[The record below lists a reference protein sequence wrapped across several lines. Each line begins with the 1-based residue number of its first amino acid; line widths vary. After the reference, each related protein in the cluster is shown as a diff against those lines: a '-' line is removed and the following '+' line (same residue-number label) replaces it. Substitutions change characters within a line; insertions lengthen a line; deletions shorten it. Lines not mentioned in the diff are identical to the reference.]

1 MALLLLFG
9 SSLGQVAHFVAVQH
23 AICAEHGELVELHDD
38 HADSE
43 VGHGSDHGDDE
54 PGQPPGEDDHDH
66 CEQLARGD
74 RELATLTAPAV
85 GIAPATPSQD
95 IAVPPAA
102 CVGSASQPL
111 LALAPKTSP
120 PRHAAVG

>member
-9 SSLGQVAHFVAVQH
+9 SSLGQIAHFVAVQH

-38 HADSE
+38 HAGSE
-43 VGHGSDHGDDE
+43 VGHGSDHGDEE
-54 PGQPPGEDDHDH
+54 PGQPPVEDDHDH
-66 CEQLARGD
+66 CEQLARSD
-74 RELATLTAPAV
+74 RELAIFTAPAV
-85 GIAPATPSQD
+85 GIAPATPSQV
-95 IAVPPAA
+95 IAIPAA
-102 CVGSASQPL
+102 TRTGEVAQPL